1 MSSLFLSPAAKEIM
15 MGGDDS
21 EEEALADDL
30 QTWVER
36 TPSEE
41 SLVALLY
48 VWFEE
53 GAGMDEL
60 GLVRLAASCSH
71 PRELDPDAWEHLK
84 KLSREAAAVN
94 TRTGT
99 ILKSCVKNWALLFK
113 ADFTAALT
121 LLDTFV
127 ADNHFSLVN
136 DKSEPIPSFLFAS
149 LIASTKEVDEA
160 TSAHPKAKKNKDRIC
175 LLLKLIIDA
184 VNSQFVKLCAHSVM
198 KTPAKSLIVSSENDP
213 RLQELEYTVTKL
225 TSDFEAFTL
234 SSNRST
240 AVLTKELEN
249 NSRLVACLVAQLQQT
264 KISSVDSKSLSSS
277 DSNIVVS
284 SKEVTELS
292 SAESL
297 AESCVGGMVT
307 NLTTADVK
315 GTESD
320 NNLMSCMFVVGE
332 KPQTARR
339 KPQFLDNYN
348 SVHKLIENAKGFLP
362 RVSVESVTL
371 TRGESFDL
379 NRTVFKAG
387 AVNVARKVD
396 YLPVYGT
403 AATSTVKLAKYKV
416 ALTSHEGLPSSLS
429 HMVKILYEDLEELR
443 VFSEFL
449 PPGMDSLIE
458 REIGR
463 FVALMSSLWVSLV
476 DSSDTTI
483 CVSHEGIWRGLIHL
497 FYHQYMDAFSGS
509 ERGLFQTFYPEM
521 LCKSFDANSAYL
533 LRHYSWRSS
542 QLTGSVHNYIR
553 SSCPRCMQSKL
564 SASCCI
570 TPACVKSREEE
581 SILHVFINSN
591 GKPQANPFKA

>member
-1 MSSLFLSPAAKEIM
+1 
-15 MGGDDS
+15 
-21 EEEALADDL
+21 
-30 QTWVER
+30 
-36 TPSEE
+36 
-41 SLVALLY
+41 
-48 VWFEE
+48 
-53 GAGMDEL
+53 
-60 GLVRLAASCSH
+60 
-71 PRELDPDAWEHLK
+71 
-84 KLSREAAAVN
+84 
-94 TRTGT
+94 
-99 ILKSCVKNWALLFK
+99 
-113 ADFTAALT
+113 
-121 LLDTFV
+121 
-127 ADNHFSLVN
+127 
-136 DKSEPIPSFLFAS
+136 
-149 LIASTKEVDEA
+149 
-160 TSAHPKAKKNKDRIC
+160 
-175 LLLKLIIDA
+175 
-184 VNSQFVKLCAHSVM
+184 
-198 KTPAKSLIVSSENDP
+198 
-213 RLQELEYTVTKL
+213 
-225 TSDFEAFTL
+225 
-234 SSNRST
+234 
-240 AVLTKELEN
+240 
-249 NSRLVACLVAQLQQT
+249 
-264 KISSVDSKSLSSS
+264 
-277 DSNIVVS
+277 
-284 SKEVTELS
+284 
-292 SAESL
+292 
-297 AESCVGGMVT
+297 MVT

-320 NNLMSCMFVVGE
+320 DNLMSCMFVVGE

-371 TRGESFDL
+371 TRGESIDL

-429 HMVKILYEDLEELR
+429 HMVKMLYEDLEELR

-463 FVALMSSLWVSLV
+463 FVSLMSSLWVSLV
-476 DSSDTTI
+476 DSSDTTV

-521 LCKSFDANSAYL
+521 LCKSFDLNSAYL

-570 TPACVKSREEE
+570 TAACVKSREEE
-581 SILHVFINSN
+581 AILHVFINSN